1 MMQAIR
7 EFRARARYLID
18 RVFAREFTG
27 QFMLFVVL
35 VVIVTFV
42 GMTAS
47 FFGLFAPE
55 NADVPGIPRKID
67 RGFFDSLWWSLNQV
81 LRLRGFERMYGA
93 SGAILAYALFLS
105 VMGLAVF
112 GILVSLINNTMRQRI
127 AALREGETRVVE
139 RGHVLI
145 LGWNNKIHTVLMQLA
160 MLQPGARVVILSSR
174 EIPRMETRLRLAGIE
189 AERIT
194 TILRSGSPSNL
205 RELERVA
212 LDHATSVIVLST
224 DDDDRDSIKTLVLL
238 AAKQDWPVAPP
249 TLTAEIAL
257 EENHELAQ
265 IAARGRVHV
274 ISSSRVISKVIVQA
288 IRNPGLA
295 DVYAELFACSGSSI
309 HVQQVPDCTDLT
321 LGEVAYK
328 FENAIPIGVAWEE
341 QHGDDTR
348 HACGLNPGSDYDIAE
363 DEQLVMLARDL
374 PLQRRPTDLGY
385 ESSICREGGGRTRVP
400 RSVLLIGW
408 NDIIYDIVLELDAH
422 ALSGTLVTILSGN
435 EPDTAR
441 QRMDAKLG
449 RPLRNLTM
457 DFRQGDAVH
466 EAAFEDL
473 DLAEFQSIVVLAD
486 ASVAAE
492 HKHEKDDADTH
503 TLRVLLRVSNL
514 RSTLGFQ
521 AHTTVELL
529 DGTNRD
535 LLAGLSV
542 DEIVVSPD
550 IVSAQ
555 LAQISRQDILGPIYT
570 ELLSAGGVEISL
582 RPVGDYVALDTDCTF
597 DDLTYAAEQK
607 MEVALGLRLAEG
619 RQVLLNP
626 ARGSTWRMTGDD
638 KIIVLAQQVY
648 S

>member
-1 MMQAIR
+1 MMRAIR
-7 EFRARARYLID
+7 EFPARLRYLID

-35 VVIVTFV
+35 VIIVTFI

-145 LGWNNKIHTVLMQLA
+145 LGWNNKIHTVLTQLA
-160 MLQPGARVVILSSR
+160 LLQPGARVVILSSH
-174 EIPRMETRLRLAGIE
+174 EIPRMETRLRLAGIQ

-212 LDHATSVIVLST
+212 LDYANSVIVLST

-238 AAKQDWPVAPP
+238 AAKKDWPGMPP

-295 DVYAELFACSGSSI
+295 DVYAELFASSGNSL
-309 HVQQVPDCTDLT
+309 HVQQISDCTDLT
-321 LGEVAYK
+321 LGEIAYK
-328 FENAIPIGVAWEE
+328 FHNAIPIGVAWEE
-341 QHGDDTR
+341 QHGTDTR
-348 HACGLNPGSDYDIAE
+348 HAAGLNPGADYDIAE
-363 DEQLVMLARDL
+363 DEQLVMLARNL
-374 PLQRRPTDLGY
+374 PVKYRDMDMDYQ
-385 ESSICREGGGRTRVP
+385 SSICREGGGRTRVP

-408 NDIIYDIVLELDAH
+408 SDIIYDIVKELDAH
-422 ALSGTLVTILSGN
+422 ALTGTRVTILSGT
-435 EPDTAR
+435 EPDAA
-441 QRMDAKLG
+441 QEKMDGKLG
-449 RPLRNLTM
+449 RRPKNLSL

-466 EAAFEDL
+466 EAAFEEL
-473 DLAEFQSIVVLAD
+473 DPGEFQSIVVLAD
-486 ASVAAE
+486 TSLA
-492 HKHEKDDADTH
+492 KRTHEKDDADTH
-503 TLRVLLRVSNL
+503 TLRVLLRLSNL
-514 RSTLGFQ
+514 RASRGFK

-529 DGTNRD
+529 DGANRD
-535 LLAGLSV
+535 LLAGLDV

-555 LAQISRQDILGPIYT
+555 LAQISRQDILGPIYS

-582 RPVGDYVALDTDCTF
+582 RPAGDYVALDTDCKF
-597 DDLTYAAEQK
+597 DDLSYAAQQK
-607 MEVALGLRLAEG
+607 IEIALGLRLAAG
-619 RQVLLNP
+619 GQLLLNP
-626 ARGSTWRMTGDD
+626 SRDSTWCLTGND